1 MELLGDEIVRT
12 GQMKRR
18 IEKQK
23 QREGKGQVEKKK
35 KRGD

>member
-23 QREGKGQVEKKK
+23 QRERKGQVEKKK